1 LPSPFSIALG
11 LVLSAGTGLVQA
23 QPPQPGRLDLAVTYI
38 AQRSLKAN
46 TGQNFW
52 MQGGSVELGADV
64 WHGWGIAADVTG
76 THAGSIGTSGVPL
89 ALVTA
94 SFGPRYRWHAGHR
107 LSIYGEG
114 LVGEANGFRSLFPT
128 PSGSQAGANSFA
140 SQVGGAVDI
149 RLSDRFAVRVL
160 DAAWSR
166 TQLPNATDNLQ
177 NSLRLGAGLLLR
189 FGH

>member
-1 LPSPFSIALG
+1 
-11 LVLSAGTGLVQA
+11 VQA